1 MRIPPDEVLTVRLA
15 EAADRP
21 ALERLAGRDSSRV
34 PTGDVLLAAVDGEV
48 LAAISVDGTTVVADP
63 FRATAELVE
72 LLRCAAPSCI
82 GGDPPRGRHAGRAR
96 WPGAPG
102 RPDRGPADV
111 PGTAW

>member
-21 ALERLAGRDSSRV
+21 ALERLAGRDSSRG
-34 PTGDVLLAAVDGEV
+34 PTGDVLLAAVDV

-72 LLRCAAPSCI
+72 LLRLRGAQLHRRRPATWT
-82 GGDPPRGRHAGRAR
+82 PRRAR
-96 WPGAPG
+96 AVAMRA
-102 RPDRGPADV
+102 RPA
-111 PGTAW
+111 